1 MGIGDIELI
10 VDFFGVGKILNNLLI
25 KKKIIVFSIL
35 YLEIKYKIKF
45 LFECHILRSTMIFYI
60 DIMDC

>member
-25 KKKIIVFSIL
+25 KKKIIVFSL
-35 YLEIKYKIKF
+35 KF
-45 LFECHILRSTMIFYI
+45 VVNKFKF
-60 DIMDC
+60 

>member
-25 KKKIIVFSIL
+25 KKKIIVFSLIN
-35 YLEIKYKIKF
+35 KK
-45 LFECHILRSTMIFYI
+45 
-60 DIMDC
+60 

>member
-25 KKKIIVFSIL
+25 KKKIIVFSL
-35 YLEIKYKIKF
+35 TP
-45 LFECHILRSTMIFYI
+45 FEERIRN
-60 DIMDC
+60 